1 MIERSRWMKLCN
13 FSALAEIFCLVTRQG
28 STKEINWATLSFNAS
43 SFAYCMPY
51 TIMIQ
56 EDAPVE
62 NQLPTVLHQ
71 FQASNELY
79 YMLKNN

>member
-1 MIERSRWMKLCN
+1 
-13 FSALAEIFCLVTRQG
+13 
-28 STKEINWATLSFNAS
+28 
-43 SFAYCMPY
+43 MPY

-56 EDAPVE
+56 EDAPVD